1 MFVERLVV
9 AAARGGKAN
18 FKFGAVERGDVG
30 YELSDL
36 GSADS
41 KFESSRSDQRQEILN
56 ELHVR

>member
-1 MFVERLVV
+1 MV
-9 AAARGGKAN
+9 AAARGSKAN
-18 FKFGAVERGDVG
+18 FKFGAVERGDVS

>member
-1 MFVERLVV
+1 MV
-9 AAARGGKAN
+9 AAARGSKAN
-18 FKFGAVERGDVG
+18 FKFGAVERGDVS
-30 YELSDL
+30 YELGDL

>member
-1 MFVERLVV
+1 MV
-9 AAARGGKAN
+9 AAARGSKAN

-41 KFESSRSDQRQEILN
+41 NFESSDPIN
-56 ELHVR
+56 VKKY